1 MHILKDVQSSADN
14 GRVRRLARFLRTSWA
29 IRSLALGAVAAACD
43 YTVLILCAFVLDL
56 PSAVAAM
63 CGLAVGATLNF
74 LLNRNYAFRDC
85 QSTLAATALRYAA
98 AIACL
103 MVLHA
108 PAVGM
113 LTDRLELPIV
123 VSKLIADVTLLA
135 GGQLLLLR
143 YVVFPRNK
151 GAVEVA

>member
-1 MHILKDVQSSADN
+1 M
-14 GRVRRLARFLRTSWA
+14 
-29 IRSLALGAVAAACD
+29 GAVAAACD
-43 YTVLILCAFVLDL
+43 YAVLMLCAFVLEF

-85 QSTLAATALRYAA
+85 SANLGTTAVRYAA
-98 AIACL
+98 AIGCL
-103 MVLHA
+103 MALHA

-113 LTDRLELPIV
+113 LTDRLELPII